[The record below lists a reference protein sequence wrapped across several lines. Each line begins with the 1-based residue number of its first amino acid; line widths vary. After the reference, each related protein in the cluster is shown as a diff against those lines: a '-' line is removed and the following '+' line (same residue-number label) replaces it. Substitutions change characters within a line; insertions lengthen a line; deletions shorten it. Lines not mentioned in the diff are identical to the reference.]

1 VSRLVRA
8 EIVKLRTVRSLLW
21 VTLAMVVLVGISVI
35 SVVASSGSIESA
47 ADDRTV
53 ARISAIAV
61 LFALLLGT
69 IVMGAEGTHGTITQ
83 TLLVAPV
90 RERVV
95 AAKAIVASLV
105 GLVLAIVAEVLTLVV
120 AVPGVSLS
128 VHNSRYVLVG
138 VLIASGAAGA
148 LGVGVGALFH
158 RQGPAIITTFLWLL
172 IGESV
177 LAIGLRDGVKYLPGH
192 VFAATVAGTI
202 GSSENDLLGVWA
214 GALGAVLYAV
224 GFLVVGG
231 SLLSRRDV

>member
-1 VSRLVRA
+1 MSRLLRA
-8 EIVKLRTVRSLLW
+8 EVVKLRTVRSLLW
-21 VTLAMVVLVGISVI
+21 VTLAMLALVGISVI
-35 SVVASSGSIESA
+35 SVVASSGTIQNA

-69 IVMGAEGTHGTITQ
+69 IAMGAEGTHGTITH
-83 TLLVAPV
+83 TFLVAPV
-90 RERVV
+90 RERVI

-105 GLVLAIVAEVLTLVV
+105 GLALAIIAEAVTLVV

-138 VLIASGAAGA
+138 VLIASAAAGP
-148 LGVGVGALFH
+148 LGVGIGALFH

-177 LAIGLRDGVKYLPGH
+177 VAIGLRDSVKYLPGH
-192 VFAATVAGTI
+192 VFAATVAGTA
-202 GSSENDLLGVWA
+202 GSSENDLLGAWA
-214 GALGAVLYAV
+214 GGSGAVLYAV

-231 SLLSRRDV
+231 ALLSRRDV